1 MMIKHLSVVALI
13 ASLFT
18 LANSENWSVQV
29 GEAGKNAFVPAAFDA
44 NVGDTVSNSI

>member
-18 LANSENWSVQV
+18 IANSENWSVQV
-29 GEAGKNAFVPAAFDA
+29 GPEAKNVFTPATFDA
-44 NVGDTVSNSI
+44 NVGDTVSI